1 MKATKLFL
9 ALILASVLL
18 AAPVLA
24 QEKKTVVIGDSL
36 KTGMPLKE
44 AIALMGIPETMVI
57 VRGTNPASDSVVIK
71 YAQQG
76 VAIHALNMGNVIE
89 GIELF
94 PNFKGSFSSG
104 ISLGADFQSLI
115 GKYGAP
121 QSLTQNIARYPKLGM
136 YFLINKSD
144 KKVLSAK
151 TFAKDSK
158 LLEHRLS
165 NPLWD

>member
-9 ALILASVLL
+9 ALILVGVLI
-18 AAPVLA
+18 APVGA
-24 QEKKTVVIGDSL
+24 QEKKAIVIGDSL

-44 AIALMGIPETMVI
+44 AIALMGIPETMTI
-57 VRGTNPASDSVVIK
+57 VRGTSSAVDSIIIN
-71 YAQQG
+71 YSQQG

-89 GIELF
+89 GIEIF

-104 ISLGADFQSLI
+104 IKLGANFQDLI

-121 QSLTQNIARYPKLGM
+121 QSLTKNIARYPKLGI

-151 TFAKDSK
+151 AFSKDSK